1 MNILILAGGQGTRLW
16 PLSRK
21 HKPKQFQKLL
31 GRKTMFQLTFER
43 LNKKFSLK
51 NIFVCANKEYA
62 REISK
67 EIPKLPKKNIIL
79 EPASR
84 ERVSA
89 IALFMA
95 RLKNFDEPII
105 ILPSDHLIKKNDEFL
120 KAISAGEK
128 FVKKNPDYIL
138 AFGARPNF
146 PDTGLGYIEK
156 GKNLEKI
163 NGFKINKVAFFK
175 EKPNLKRAKKY
186 LETKKYFW
194 NMGIY
199 IFSPRL
205 MEKLIKDFVPDS
217 YLRYKKLKTAFGKPQ
232 WKKVLENE
240 FPKMDNVSFDYSIT
254 ENWKKVAFIPTDVSW
269 SDVGSWSVL
278 KDCLSAGKKNF
289 IQGNCIDVNSKNIMV
304 YGTNDRLVATVGV
317 KNLVI
322 AHTDDIIL
330 ICQKEKSQDVKKI
343 IQKLKKNKK
352 FNYI

>member
-1 MNILILAGGQGTRLW
+1 MQFLILAGGQGTRLW

-31 GRKTMFQLTFER
+31 GRKTMLQLTFER
-43 LNKKFSLK
+43 LNKEFSLK
-51 NIFVCANKEYA
+51 NIFICTNKEYA
-62 REISK
+62 KEISK
-67 EIPKLPKKNIIL
+67 EISKLPKKNIIL

-89 IALFMA
+89 IVLFMT

-105 ILPSDHLIKKNDEFL
+105 ILPSDHLIKKNSEFI
-120 KAISAGEK
+120 KAIIAGEK
-128 FVKKNPDYIL
+128 FIRKNPDYIL
-138 AFGARPNF
+138 AFGARPTF

-156 GKNLEKI
+156 SKLLKKI
-163 NGFKINKVAFFK
+163 DGFEINKIAFFK
-175 EKPNLKRAKKY
+175 EKPNLKRAKNY
-186 LETKKYFW
+186 LKTKKYFW

-199 IFSPRL
+199 IFLPKL
-205 MEKLIKDFVPDS
+205 IEKLIKDFVPDS
-217 YLRYKKLKTAFGKPQ
+217 YERYKKLKAAFGKPNWQ
-232 WKKVLENE
+232 EVLKTE
-240 FPKMDNVSFDYSIT
+240 FPKMDNISFDYSIT
-254 ENWKKVAFIPTDVSW
+254 ENWRNVAFIPTDIGW

-278 KDCLSAGKKNF
+278 KDCLSADGKNF
-289 IQGNCIDVNSKNIMV
+289 IHGNCIDIGSKNIMV

-343 IQKLKKNKK
+343 IKKLEKDKK
-352 FNYI
+352 FDYI

>member
-31 GRKTMFQLTFER
+31 GKKTMIQLTFER
-43 LNKKFSLK
+43 LNKKFPLK

-62 REISK
+62 QEILS

-95 RLKNFDEPII
+95 RLKNFSEPII
-105 ILPSDHLIKKNDEFL
+105 ILPSDHLIKKNSEFL
-120 KAISAGEK
+120 KAIITGEK
-128 FVKKNPDYIL
+128 FIKKNPDYIL
-138 AFGARPNF
+138 AFGAKPIF

-156 GKNLEKI
+156 SKVLKKI
-163 NGFKINKVAFFK
+163 DGFEINKVAFFK

-199 IFSPRL
+199 IFSPKL
-205 MEKLIKDFVPDS
+205 MEKLIKDFVPDN
-217 YLRYKKLKTAFGKPQ
+217 YKRYKKLKTAFGKPQ
-232 WKKVLENE
+232 WKKVLETE

-254 ENWKKVAFIPTDVSW
+254 ENWKNVAFIPTDIGW
-269 SDVGSWSVL
+269 SDIGSWSVL
-278 KDCLSAGKKNF
+278 KDCLSDDGKNF
-289 IQGNCIDVNSKNIMV
+289 IKGNYTGINSKNIMV
-304 YGTNDRLVATVGV
+304 YGTNNRLVATVGV
-317 KNLVI
+317 ENLVI
-322 AHTDDIIL
+322 AHTNDIIL
-330 ICQKEKSQDVKKI
+330 ICQKDKSQDVKKI
-343 IQKLKKNKK
+343 IKKLEKDKK
-352 FNYI
+352 FDYI

>member
-1 MNILILAGGQGTRLW
+1 MYILILAGGQGTRLW

-43 LNKKFSLK
+43 LNRKFPLK

-62 REISK
+62 QEISK
-67 EIPKLPKKNIIL
+67 EIPKLSKKNVIL

-95 RLKNFDEPII
+95 RLKKFDEPII
-105 ILPSDHLIKKNDEFL
+105 ILPSDHLIKKNNEFL

-128 FVKKNPDYIL
+128 FIKKNPDYIL
-138 AFGARPNF
+138 AFGAKPNF
-146 PDTGLGYIEK
+146 PDTGLGYLEK
-156 GKNLEKI
+156 GRSLEKI

-217 YLRYKKLKTAFGKPQ
+217 YLRYKKLKSAFGKPR
-232 WKKVLENE
+232 WKKVLETE

-254 ENWKKVAFIPTDVSW
+254 ENWKKVAFIPTNVGW

-278 KDCLSAGKKNF
+278 KDCLSAGSKNF
-289 IQGNCIDVNSKNIMV
+289 IQGNCVDVDSKNIMV

-317 KNLVI
+317 KDLVI

>member
-1 MNILILAGGQGTRLW
+1 
-16 PLSRK
+16 
-21 HKPKQFQKLL
+21 
-31 GRKTMFQLTFER
+31 MFQLTFER
-43 LNKKFSLK
+43 LNKKFPLK
-51 NIFVCANKEYA
+51 NIFVCANEEYA

-67 EIPKLPKKNIIL
+67 EIPKLPRKNIIL

-89 IALFMA
+89 ISLFMA
-95 RLKNFDEPII
+95 FLKNFDEPII
-105 ILPSDHLIKKNDEFL
+105 ILPSDHLIKKNDKFL

-128 FVKKNPDYIL
+128 FIKKNPDYIL

-156 GKNLEKI
+156 GKILEKI
-163 NGFKINKVAFFK
+163 NGFEINKVAFFK

-199 IFSPRL
+199 IFSPKL

-254 ENWKKVAFIPTDVSW
+254 ENWEKVAFIPTDAGW

-289 IQGNCIDVNSKNIMV
+289 IQGNCVDVDSKNIMV
-304 YGTNDRLVATVGV
+304 YGTNNRLVATVGV
-317 KNLVI
+317 KDLVI
-322 AHTDDIIL
+322 VHTDDIIL

-343 IQKLKKNKK
+343 IKKLKKNKK